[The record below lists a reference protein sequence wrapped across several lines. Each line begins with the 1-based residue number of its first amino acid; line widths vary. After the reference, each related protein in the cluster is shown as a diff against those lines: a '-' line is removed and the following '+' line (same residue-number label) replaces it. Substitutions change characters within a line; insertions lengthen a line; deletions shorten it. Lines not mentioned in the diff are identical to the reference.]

1 MGGFIED
8 IEKFKNREIKAKDIF
23 IIGDIT
29 KPMAYEVF
37 DNRYNEWYT
46 CPICTGKLRRIYKDS
61 GGNTIGIECDEE
73 ENKYNV
79 VDLF

>member
-29 KPMAYEVF
+29 KPMAYEFVRKYHYLG
-37 DNRYNEWYT
+37 DA
-46 CPICTGKLRRIYKDS
+46 KLSSKKMLYVI
-61 GGNTIGIECDEE
+61 
-73 ENKYNV
+73 
-79 VDLF
+79 